1 MKLRIIL
8 YYLTVA
14 ILSSCHSSSREEET
28 EVEITTQTPVTI
40 VNVSTST
47 MEDAVELNATSSY
60 MDKSIIKAS
69 INGYIQYE
77 NIKKGQFVKAGQT
90 LYTLITKEARVI
102 GNTIN
107 KLDPTFKFSGIS
119 SIRAAKSGI
128 ISEVSHQKGDF
139 VQEGE
144 QLAVISNSNSFV
156 FLLDLPYELK
166 RSLGNQ
172 GSVRVTLPDGENLI
186 GYISSSLPDVDSIS
200 QTQRIIIK
208 VNASHAIP
216 ENLIAKVRIVKT
228 RSNNSFSLPK
238 AAVLANETQDEFWV
252 MKLINDTTAVRVDVE
267 TGMET
272 EDMVEIVR
280 PAFSLND
287 RLLLTGNYGLE
298 DTAKVK
304 IVNPK

>member
-1 MKLRIIL
+1 M
-8 YYLTVA
+8 
-14 ILSSCHSSSREEET
+14 LSACHSGSGQE
-28 EVEITTQTPVTI
+28 EVEVTTQTPVTI
-40 VNVSTST
+40 TEVSTSP
-47 MEDAVELNATSSY
+47 MEDVVELNATSSY

-69 INGYIQYE
+69 INGYIQSE

-90 LYTLITKEARVI
+90 LYTLITKEARAI
-102 GNTIN
+102 GNTVN
-107 KLDPTFKFSGIS
+107 KLDPTFRFSGIS
-119 SIRAAKSGI
+119 AIRATKSGF
-128 ISEVSHQKGDF
+128 ISDVNHQKGDF

-172 GSVRVTLPDGENLI
+172 GTVRVTLPDGENLT
-186 GYISSSLPDVDSIS
+186 GYISSALPDVDSVS

-208 VNASHAIP
+208 VNASHTIP
-216 ENLIAKVRIVKT
+216 ENLIAKVRIVKN
-228 RSNNSFSLPK
+228 RSSNSISLPK

-252 MKLINDTTAVRVDVE
+252 MKLLNDTTAVRVDVE
-267 TGMET
+267 KGMET
-272 EDMVEIVR
+272 QDRVEIVR
-280 PAFSLND
+280 PAFSLKD
-287 RLLLTGNYGLE
+287 RILLSGNYGLE